1 MSIKGNSDEEEELQ
15 NPPRHRS
22 HRAQIPLSPPP
33 PPIIEASDDL
43 PQSPYSHWHGSR
55 IQQSSQSSPTIEV
68 DDDDLEQSSHRHSP
82 PREVDNQIMHDPS
95 RSPSPQTGSKR
106 QHNLNSSDDTN
117 EDENDE
123 KLEEDD
129 AHISKAQKTSKKT
142 SRPKAGDYDEIGKE
156 LVLAAANLYRALLAS
171 QGAFPNP
178 SKEIE
183 LIKKSW
189 KLANSESGV
198 NPLALTPSIVTI
210 VSNSLLLEA
219 S

>member
-1 MSIKGNSDEEEELQ
+1 
-15 NPPRHRS
+15 
-22 HRAQIPLSPPP
+22 
-33 PPIIEASDDL
+33 
-43 PQSPYSHWHGSR
+43 
-55 IQQSSQSSPTIEV
+55 
-68 DDDDLEQSSHRHSP
+68 
-82 PREVDNQIMHDPS
+82 MHDPS
-95 RSPSPQTGSKR
+95 QSPSPQTGSKC

-117 EDENDE
+117 EDENDA
-123 KLEEDD
+123 KLEEDN

-156 LVLAAANLYRALLAS
+156 LDLAAANLYRALLTS

-183 LIKKSW
+183 L

-198 NPLALTPSIVTI
+198 NPLALTPYIVII

-219 S
+219 SWRLKLSVHLD

>member
-1 MSIKGNSDEEEELQ
+1 MIHPG
-15 NPPRHRS
+15 HR
-22 HRAQIPLSPPP
+22 L
-33 PPIIEASDDL
+33 L
-43 PQSPYSHWHGSR
+43 K
-55 IQQSSQSSPTIEV
+55 
-68 DDDDLEQSSHRHSP
+68 
-82 PREVDNQIMHDPS
+82 
-95 RSPSPQTGSKR
+95 TGSKR

-117 EDENDE
+117 EDKNDE
-123 KLEEDD
+123 KLEEDN

-142 SRPKAGDYDEIGKE
+142 SQPKAGDYDKIGKE

-171 QGAFPNP
+171 QGAFSNP
-178 SKEIE
+178 SKEIK